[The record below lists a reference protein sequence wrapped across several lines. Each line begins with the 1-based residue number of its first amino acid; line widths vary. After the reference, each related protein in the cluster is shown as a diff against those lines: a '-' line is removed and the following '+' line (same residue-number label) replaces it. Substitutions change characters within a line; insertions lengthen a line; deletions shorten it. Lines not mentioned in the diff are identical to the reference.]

1 MAIAEQD
8 LVNTGQRA
16 NDGKGDTARV
26 AFDKVNKLLIQ
37 LDSNIENGAIGYLD
51 YASMMLDN
59 SKPDGTIAQLTT
71 GDRYIRLS
79 GEWVKTFDK
88 VDAQANML
96 NADIAKVA
104 QSVVD
109 KNIYAGETSLAHAW
123 TDEKDRIAIGITERG
138 DFYQPSAE
146 ERNTNHP
153 GWAVTDSQDRILVGV
168 NTALS
173 EGFLMGK
180 QVLFSHEHSNAE
192 VDQNYKL
199 SEMTASDGSKYIP
212 GGVVTDVGICYLKDG
227 DVYLQRGAE
236 NIQVTNRGDVV
247 ACEMSGSS
255 VRYVAPRRGVML
267 TYQWA
272 NGETKQV
279 LQDSLSDGYIITGQS
294 LAEGGANSAIN
305 TDITQ
310 NAYTIETGPIPNQN
324 RAVGTRLVELKEQ
337 IFETISSGF
346 AKVDTAKTGKP
357 IVIFGAAYGG
367 QVYDKIRKGGSTGIY
382 EKIITSAKAVSNFP
396 HKPSYKAIFVIH
408 GEGDGNTSN
417 TVYDENLKQ
426 WLTDFTQDLQSIN
439 GQAEKPVMLLCQTSS
454 VSGYRRTADIR
465 HTFTTPFLQLKVT
478 AESPYHYL
486 VCPKYQFNYK
496 DYAHILAKD
505 TQYLGEYY
513 AKVKNEVIDKGNEWL
528 GLRPKRLTKVNAR
541 TVDIEFSVPIPP
553 LVLDT
558 DLVSNPGNYGFTIY
572 NGGSATISSVSL
584 VGADKVRIVAN
595 QDIPSDATITYA
607 FDNGTGGKS
616 GRLQG
621 ARGNLRDSDP
631 TMTTDGQF
639 NLYNW
644 AFAFELPIK

>member
-8 LVNTGQRA
+8 LVNIGQRA
-16 NDGKGDTARV
+16 NDGKGDSARV
-26 AFDKVNKLLIQ
+26 AFEKINKLIVQ
-37 LDSNIENGAIGYLD
+37 LDGNIESGSIGYLD
-51 YASMMLDN
+51 YASMQLDH

-71 GDRYIRLS
+71 GERYIRLS
-79 GEWVKTFDK
+79 GEWVKAVDK
-88 VDAQANML
+88 TEAQALIL
-96 NADIAKVA
+96 NEDIAKVA
-104 QSVVD
+104 ASVVD
-109 KNIYAGETSLAHAW
+109 AGLLRAETTLAHAW
-123 TDEKDRIAIGITERG
+123 TDEKDKIAIGITERG

-146 ERNTNHP
+146 QRNTNYP
-153 GWAVTDSQDRILVGV
+153 GWAVTDSQDRMLVAV

-173 EGFLMGK
+173 ESFLMG
-180 QVLFSHEHSNAE
+180 QQILFSQEHSNAE

-199 SEMTASDGSKYIP
+199 SEMTTNDGAKYIP
-212 GGVVTDVGICYLKDG
+212 AGVVTDVGICYLKDG

-267 TYQWA
+267 TYQWL
-272 NGETKQV
+272 NGEVKQV
-279 LQDSLSDGYIITGQS
+279 LQDSRTDGYIVTGQS

-305 TDITQ
+305 TDVTP
-310 NAYTIETGPIPNQN
+310 NAFTIETGPIPNQN
-324 RAVGTRLVELKEQ
+324 RAAGTRLVELQEQ

-346 AKVDTAKTGKP
+346 AKVEAAKSSKP

-382 EKIITSAKAVSNFP
+382 EKIITSAKAVNNFP
-396 HKPSYKAIFVIH
+396 HKPSYKAIFIIH
-408 GEGDGNTSN
+408 GEADGNTSN
-417 TVYDENLKQ
+417 TNYDANLKQ
-426 WLTDFTQDLQSIN
+426 WLTDFTQDLQKIN
-439 GQAEKPVMLLCQTSS
+439 GQTEMPVMLLCQTSS
-454 VSGYRRTADIR
+454 VSGYRRTADTR

-541 TVDIEFSVPIPP
+541 TVDIEFTVPIPP

-572 NGGSATISSVSL
+572 NGGSTTISSVSL

-595 QDIPSDATITYA
+595 QDIPTDATITYA

-616 GRLQG
+616 GRLEG